1 MNIFYTVSCTSI
13 NRLDNKIVVITGGN
27 TGIGKATVKNFFIR
41 GARVILACRDLAKAA
56 DAIDD
61 IKKQCEDKENLGQLE
76 AVHLDLQSLTS
87 VKACAKQLLQSE
99 EKINIL
105 VNNAGI
111 MMSPYMLT
119 EDGYELQFATN
130 YLGHFLFTLSLMP
143 KLIRSTPARIVN
155 VSSEAHK
162 FISSIDFDDLNW
174 SKKKYSPLYAYSQ
187 SKLANVLFTKELD
200 SKLKQNK
207 INDVNVYSVHPGCVK
222 TDLGR
227 HVAKQFYIPGLL
239 WLVETATSYIF
250 KTPEQ
255 GAQTQIYCSVDEKCA
270 NESGLYY
277 SDCKIIKSSAAAQN
291 EEMAKKLWNISLKM
305 VGLEENYNP
314 FK

>member
-1 MNIFYTVSCTSI
+1 MDIFCSGSCTSN
-13 NRLDNKIVVITGGN
+13 NRLDNKNVVITGGN
-27 TGIGKATVKNFFIR
+27 TGLGKETAKNFFIR
-41 GARVILACRDLAKAA
+41 GARVILACRDLTKAA
-56 DAIDD
+56 EAIDD
-61 IKKQCEDKENLGQLE
+61 IKKQCENKENLGQLE

-87 VKACAKQLLQSE
+87 VKSCAQQLSQNEQS
-99 EKINIL
+99 INIL

-111 MMSPYMLT
+111 MMCPYMMT
-119 EDGYELQFATN
+119 EDGYEMQFATN
-130 YLGHFLFTLSLMP
+130 HLGHFLFTLSLMP

-162 FISSIDFDDLNW
+162 FVSSIDFNDLNW
-174 SKKKYSPLYAYSQ
+174 SAKKYSPLYAYSQ
-187 SKLANVLFTKELD
+187 SKLANILFTKELD
-200 SKLKQNK
+200 SQLKKNK
-207 INDVNVYSVHPGCVK
+207 IKDVNVYSVHPGIVK

-227 HVAKQFYIPGLL
+227 HVVKQYYIPGLL
-239 WLVETATSYIF
+239 WLLETAASFIF

-277 SDCKIIKSSAAAQN
+277 SNCKVSRTSVAAQN
-291 EEMAKKLWNISLKM
+291 DEMAKQLWNISLKM
-305 VGLEENYNP
+305 VGLDEDYNP

>member
-1 MNIFYTVSCTSI
+1 MKGLTGKVA
-13 NRLDNKIVVITGGN
+13 VVTGAN
-27 TGIGKATVKNFFIR
+27 TGIGKLTVKYFYEKS
-41 GARVILACRDLAKAA
+41 ARVILACRDLAKAA

-200 SKLKQNK
+200 SKLKRNK

-255 GAQTQIYCSVDEKCA
+255 GAQTQIYCSVDENCA